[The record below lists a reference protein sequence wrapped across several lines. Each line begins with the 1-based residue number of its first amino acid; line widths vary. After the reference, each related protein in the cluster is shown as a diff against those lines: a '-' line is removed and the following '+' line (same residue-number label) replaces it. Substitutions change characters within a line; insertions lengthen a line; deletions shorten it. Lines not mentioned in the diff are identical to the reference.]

1 MYSTF
6 AQANKD
12 QNLIPF
18 RFALK
23 AYLQDERL
31 KIPVLPD
38 VVGKV
43 IALINHPRADAYTL
57 ARLIHK
63 DQALAGYV
71 MRVSN
76 SPIFAGTHEITTLR
90 QAIARI
96 GAKTLGKIALS
107 VTMQGKVFQAP
118 GYEDE
123 IRDIWRKTLTAGAF
137 AQDIGH
143 LLGETSES
151 LYLCGLLHT
160 VGKPVILHALNE
172 LKKELKM
179 DLSVNAGILLMDE
192 FHQAVGQKVAIEWKL
207 PLAVRE
213 ACLYYTDPEK
223 ARKFP
228 REVCITFLA
237 HQFALFIDRYPDKE
251 TLMALS
257 RHEATLRLG
266 LKPGHLA
273 TLAGRLDRT
282 RALLDAMTM
291 HKAVPQ

>member
-1 MYSTF
+1 MYSSVAH
-6 AQANKD
+6 AQKD

-23 AYLQDERL
+23 AYIQDERL

-43 IALINHPRADAYTL
+43 IALINHPQADANTL

-71 MRVSN
+71 LRVSN
-76 SPIFAGTHEITTLR
+76 SPIFAGAREISTLR

-118 GYEDE
+118 GYENE
-123 IRDIWRKTLTAGAF
+123 IKDIWCQTLTAGAF

-143 LLGETSES
+143 LLNETSES

-160 VGKPVILHALNE
+160 VGKPVILQALNDLKGE
-172 LKKELKM
+172 LKL
-179 DLSVNAGILLMDE
+179 DLSVEAGVALMEE
-192 FHQAVGQKVAIEWKL
+192 FHHAVGRKVAIEWKL
-207 PLAVRE
+207 PDAVRE
-213 ACLYYTDPEK
+213 ACVHYLDPENAK
-223 ARKFP
+223 EHQK
-228 REVCITFLA
+228 EVRITFLA
-237 HQFALFIDRYPDKE
+237 HQFSLYVKEDPTEEDIEALNNHP
-251 TLMALS
+251 TTQL
-257 RHEATLRLG
+257 LG
-266 LKPGHLA
+266 LKKDHLIK
-273 TLAGRLDRT
+273 LASRLEKIRS
-282 RALLDAMTM
+282 LLEAM
-291 HKAVPQ
+291 QLG

>member
-1 MYSTF
+1 MYSSVAH
-6 AQANKD
+6 AQKD

-23 AYLQDERL
+23 AYIQDERL

-43 IALINHPRADAYTL
+43 IALINHPQADANTL

-71 MRVSN
+71 LRVSN
-76 SPIFAGTHEITTLR
+76 SPIFAGAREISTLR

-118 GYEDE
+118 GYENE
-123 IRDIWRKTLTAGAF
+123 IKDIWGKTLTAGAF

-160 VGKPVILHALNE
+160 VGKPVILQALNDLKGE
-172 LKKELKM
+172 LGL
-179 DLSVNAGILLMDE
+179 DLTVEAGIALMDE
-192 FHQAVGQKVAIEWKL
+192 FHHAVGRKVAIEWKL
-207 PLAVRE
+207 PDAVRE
-213 ACLYYTDPEK
+213 ACVYYMDPENAEEHK
-223 ARKFP
+223 K
-228 REVCITFLA
+228 EVRITYLA
-237 HQFALFIDRYPDKE
+237 HQFAQFISEDPTE
-251 TLMALS
+251 EELEALNNHPS
-257 RHEATLRLG
+257 TQILG
-266 LKPGHLA
+266 LKMDHLNK
-273 TLAGRLDRT
+273 LVSRLEKIRP
-282 RALLDAMTM
+282 LLEAM
-291 HKAVPQ
+291 QLG